1 MKIFNAIIKNVTVG
15 LNCDN
20 NLCANIEFCSQFG
33 CVRIDFKLTERADV
47 YRITKIMNYAGAN
60 TFDELKDRTIR
71 IVCSKGILSGF
82 AHPICDKFVSILS
95 NNFEEELV
103 EKK

>member
-1 MKIFNAIIKNVTVG
+1 
-15 LNCDN
+15 
-20 NLCANIEFCSQFG
+20 
-33 CVRIDFKLTERADV
+33 
-47 YRITKIMNYAGAN
+47 MNYAGAN

-103 EKK
+103 ETK